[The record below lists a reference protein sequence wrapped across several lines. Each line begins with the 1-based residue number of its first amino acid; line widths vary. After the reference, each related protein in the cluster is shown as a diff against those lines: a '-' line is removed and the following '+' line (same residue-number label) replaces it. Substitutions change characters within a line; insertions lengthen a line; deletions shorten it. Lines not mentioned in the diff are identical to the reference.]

1 MSMTYK
7 VKQCMEITKIIFFGP
22 IALKR
27 IEHGLGYSESMFY
40 LFQSDWTKNKKLLV

>member
-1 MSMTYK
+1 
-7 VKQCMEITKIIFFGP
+7 MEITKIFFFGP